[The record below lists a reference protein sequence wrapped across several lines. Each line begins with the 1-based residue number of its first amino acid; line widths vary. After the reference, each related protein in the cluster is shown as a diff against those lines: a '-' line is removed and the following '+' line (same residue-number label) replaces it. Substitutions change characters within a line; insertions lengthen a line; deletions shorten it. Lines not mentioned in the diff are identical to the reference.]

1 MLFFCWLG
9 SAVDVLLLM
18 LEYVVMGVFFC
29 RSLVHDD
36 VEEVVLIEA
45 VSDEEEE
52 EEALELLVKRE
63 KGLDGI
69 IVRFVGDG

>member
-1 MLFFCWLG
+1 
-9 SAVDVLLLM
+9 
-18 LEYVVMGVFFC
+18 MGVFFC

>member
-1 MLFFCWLG
+1 
-9 SAVDVLLLM
+9 M

-29 RSLVHDD
+29 SSLVHDD

-45 VSDEEEE
+45 VSDDDD

-63 KGLDGI
+63 KGMDGI
-69 IVRFVGDG
+69 VVRFVGDGWMI

>member
-1 MLFFCWLG
+1 
-9 SAVDVLLLM
+9 M

-45 VSDEEEE
+45 VSDDE

-69 IVRFVGDG
+69 VVRFVGDGWMI

>member
-1 MLFFCWLG
+1 
-9 SAVDVLLLM
+9 M
-18 LEYVVMGVFFC
+18 LEYVVVGVFFC

-45 VSDEEEE
+45 VSDDEE

-69 IVRFVGDG
+69 VVRFVGGRLQI

>member
-1 MLFFCWLG
+1 
-9 SAVDVLLLM
+9 M

-52 EEALELLVKRE
+52 EALELLVKRE